1 MSVLYCAMLENVGIP
16 TAFLD
21 GPGHILMM
29 FDAGVHPRNA
39 LALSLDES
47 MYTVRDD
54 RVWIA
59 IETTMIGKSFVEAW
73 EEGAGIYQ
81 RWQSSSEFQV
91 VPVEEAWAEYIPS
104 LPGTPAPT
112 IVAPTAAVVD
122 ARFAA
127 DVDSLRARQ
136 AEYLRSRFLEQL
148 GGEARSGLDAAKE
161 NELALVHAFEGKFAE
176 ARASWDRVRAGDP
189 ADVTALVNTGNLDLL
204 SGRADSALALYGAA
218 LALERDPGILLNQG
232 LARWSRGDEAEADAS
247 FAAALALLADPA
259 DAERLLGIPK
269 PGAGQGSPR
278 RLTAEEV
285 RQRLRVAAARVPKP
299 DAEVAS
305 EASAREGGRPVK
317 VVSKVS
323 GARAADR
330 KDLAQVVYWK
340 GLERGSR

>member
-1 MSVLYCAMLENVGIP
+1 
-16 TAFLD
+16 
-21 GPGHILMM
+21 
-29 FDAGVHPRNA
+29 
-39 LALSLDES
+39 
-47 MYTVRDD
+47 VRDD

-247 FAAALALLADPA
+247 FAAA
-259 DAERLLGIPK
+259 RRR
-269 PGAGQGSPR
+269 PR
-278 RLTAEEV
+278 W
-285 RQRLRVAAARVPKP
+285 P
-299 DAEVAS
+299 
-305 EASAREGGRPVK
+305 SARLGPTP
-317 VVSKVS
+317 
-323 GARAADR
+323 
-330 KDLAQVVYWK
+330 
-340 GLERGSR
+340 SR